1 MRLNKIFFVLFYQIL
16 LFSII
21 FIILNSKAAF
31 GCVSTSGNTDTVIS
45 SDCTGNYTSGTDD
58 TLTVNSDITMTGK
71 ATLGTNVELLNN
83 GTITTNDNVVSVN
96 GTNTIIT
103 NNGSLINTGGVYVI
117 SILGGTVDTFTN
129 NGTLSTSGQD
139 VRALGAVTNFNNA
152 QGKKIQILL
161 VGNLLD
167 QLIIIS

>member
-21 FIILNSKAAF
+21 FIILNTKAAF

-71 ATLGTNVELLNN
+71 ATLSTNVELLNN
-83 GTITTNDNVVSVN
+83 GTITTNDNVVKVN
-96 GTNTIIT
+96 GSDSIIT
-103 NNGSLINTGGVYVI
+103 NNGS
-117 SILGGTVDTFTN
+117 
-129 NGTLSTSGQD
+129 
-139 VRALGAVTNFNNA
+139 
-152 QGKKIQILL
+152 
-161 VGNLLD
+161 
-167 QLIIIS
+167 